1 MIVESENRENKAAC
15 IFSFGNRNVLSSLTS
30 NLGLS
35 PPSDSCSNN
44 TSLSPTIIN
53 CTCNGLVCHVTEII
67 MENMGLSGVITK
79 DVADLTHLTRLDLS
93 GNQLSGR
100 IPNSLGN
107 LTNLQTLIL
116 RNCSIIGKI
125 PEYIGNLSTLKNYD
139 YVNPTWL
146 DSSLE
151 YSKLVQQSLKNINH
165 GTRVRSRGPSWKPQM
180 MTFLYQIMDERCRH
194 KKSKF
199 HSFFIDAGGN
209 GTDTKTGHYDADTN
223 TSHFYVSPNNWA
235 YSCSGDF
242 QSSSSNTSDYIRNMT
257 CGAPSL
263 ENPLYEKARLC
274 PQALTYYGFCLKN
287 GKYRVKLHFNEIV
300 YARDEDY
307 SSLGKRVFDIYIQGN
322 QERKDFNI
330 KQNARG
336 PNKKWTENFTALVEH
351 NLLEIRLF
359 WAGKGSMYNPPLLN
373 GPLISAISVIADFPV
388 GGLSPAQK
396 AGIIVAAVCIPLLL
410 LALMWRLGLVGQKD
424 LRDSRVELRGKSYSV
439 KQVVDATRNFSSKME
454 IGRGQF
460 GIVYKAELPDQTVAV
475 KKLSPHSKQVID
487 QIGREVY
494 TLRTVKHQNLV
505 EFLDGYSK
513 KGLHL
518 LIYEY
523 MENSSLAFALFD
535 SKSNLELDWNTRFNI
550 CLGIAKALKYLHED
564 SRLKIIH
571 RNIKPSNILLDGEL
585 NAKVS
590 DFGLAKLY
598 EEENLNVAIG
608 AGETLVYMAPEYAT
622 VKVITEK
629 ADVYSYGIVLL
640 EIVSGKRNADYK
652 ADQEYVYLI
661 DTACVLHS
669 KGKLVNLIDE
679 KLPTYDREQALT
691 ILNIA
696 ILCIDRSPM
705 LRPTMSEVVSVL
717 EGEKNIDEINKVDTS
732 SA

>member
-1 MIVESENRENKAAC
+1 MVLT
-15 IFSFGNRNVLSSLTS
+15 FSFSVSWPCLHTVVPANSEPTNRTY
-30 NLGLS
+30 
-35 PPSDSCSNN
+35 
-44 TSLSPTIIN
+44 IN
-53 CTCNGLVCHVTEII
+53 
-67 MENMGLSGVITK
+67 
-79 DVADLTHLTRLDLS
+79 
-93 GNQLSGR
+93 
-100 IPNSLGN
+100 
-107 LTNLQTLIL
+107 
-116 RNCSIIGKI
+116 
-125 PEYIGNLSTLKNYD
+125 
-139 YVNPTWL
+139 
-146 DSSLE
+146 
-151 YSKLVQQSLKNINH
+151 
-165 GTRVRSRGPSWKPQM
+165 
-180 MTFLYQIMDERCRH
+180 QIMDERCRH

-199 HSFFIDAGGN
+199 HSFFIDAGGD
-209 GTDTKTGHYDADTN
+209 GTDTKTGHYDADNSTAP
-223 TSHFYVSPNNWA
+223 FYVSPKNNWA
-235 YSCSGDF
+235 YSCSGYF
-242 QSSSSNTSDYIRNMT
+242 QSSSSNASDYVKNMT

-287 GKYRVKLHFNEIV
+287 GKYKVKLHFNEIV
-300 YARDEDY
+300 YARDEDH
-307 SSLGKRVFDIYIQGN
+307 SSVGKRVFDIYIQGN
-322 QERKDFNI
+322 QTKKDFNI
-330 KQNARG
+330 KQKAGG
-336 PNKKWTENFTALVEH
+336 PNKNWTETFPAHVKDNQ
-351 NLLEIRLF
+351 LEIRLF

-410 LALMWRLGLVGQKD
+410 LALMWRIGWVGQKD

-523 MENSSLAFALFD
+523 MENSSLAFALF
-535 SKSNLELDWNTRFNI
+535 
-550 CLGIAKALKYLHED
+550 
-564 SRLKIIH
+564 
-571 RNIKPSNILLDGEL
+571 
-585 NAKVS
+585 
-590 DFGLAKLY
+590 
-598 EEENLNVAIG
+598 
-608 AGETLVYMAPEYAT
+608 GETLVYMAPEYAT

-696 ILCIDRSPM
+696 MLCIDRSPM